1 MLSFSQLPDG
11 VKVNILS
18 YLSPLYWADIVEC
31 ARYSPIAHIIQHYLF
46 PSFSKHFYIHYFEQL
61 KNDWYDF
68 ANYAIS
74 HGIHNYFQSFTAF
87 MAHLLDVTDNFF
99 ILQRQKRVP
108 YVRFTTIAHDFLNE
122 KQYSILEEELEGWIG
137 VTSRSFF
144 LIMNK

>member
-1 MLSFSQLPDG
+1 
-11 VKVNILS
+11 
-18 YLSPLYWADIVEC
+18 
-31 ARYSPIAHIIQHYLF
+31 
-46 PSFSKHFYIHYFEQL
+46 
-61 KNDWYDF
+61 
-68 ANYAIS
+68 
-74 HGIHNYFQSFTAF
+74 

>member
-1 MLSFSQLPDG
+1 MISFSDLPDG

-31 ARYSPIAHIIQHYLF
+31 AQYSPIAHIIQHHLF
-46 PSFSKHFYIHYFEQL
+46 PSFSKHFYIDYFQQL
-61 KNDWYDF
+61 KNDWYGF
-68 ANYAIS
+68 ANYAIL

-87 MAHLLDVTDNFF
+87 MAHLLDITDNFF
-99 ILQRQKRVP
+99 ILQRQKSIP
-108 YVRFTTIAHDFLNE
+108 YHISFTAHDYLNN

-144 LIMNK
+144 LVMNK